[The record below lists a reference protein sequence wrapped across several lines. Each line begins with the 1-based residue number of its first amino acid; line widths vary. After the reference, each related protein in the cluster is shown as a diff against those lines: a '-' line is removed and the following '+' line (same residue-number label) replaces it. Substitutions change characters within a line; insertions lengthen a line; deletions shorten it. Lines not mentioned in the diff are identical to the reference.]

1 MECRCSL
8 NAFGR
13 YEWKL
18 RAVAMAQLLQTE
30 DPEVMQM
37 QSYNYD
43 KQLQL
48 SAGRILRCVSNSIR
62 QKLPLKGT

>member
-1 MECRCSL
+1 MCS
-8 NAFGR
+8 

-30 DPEVMQM
+30 DAEVMQM

-43 KQLQL
+43 KQV
-48 SAGRILRCVSNSIR
+48 G
-62 QKLPLKGT
+62 GT